1 MKPVRPLLAGAA
13 LLAAAGLA
21 VPFALPGHAQGTPDM
36 VGAWRGQSVAVILG
50 TTPYR
55 GRLGEGAHFANEPLA
70 FIYQVDRQEGNRFIG
85 SVSSGNRRET
95 LIGAISADNRTG
107 VMLDD
112 DGRSSFTLRSA
123 DVMDICYA
131 HNMPNDR
138 TVACFTLTRTR

>member
-1 MKPVRPLLAGAA
+1 MKPPRPLLAGAA

-21 VPFALPGHAQGTPDM
+21 VPLALPGHAQGTPNM
-36 VGAWRGQSVAVILG
+36 VGTWRGQSLAVFLG

-55 GRLGEGAHFANEPLA
+55 PRQGEGAQFASETLE
-70 FIYQVDRQEGNRFIG
+70 FTYRVDRQEGNRFIG
-85 SVSSGNRRET
+85 SVSSGARRET
-95 LIGAISADNRTG
+95 MIGAISTDNRTG

-131 HNMPNDR
+131 HSLPDNR
-138 TVACFTLTRTR
+138 AVTCFTLTRTR